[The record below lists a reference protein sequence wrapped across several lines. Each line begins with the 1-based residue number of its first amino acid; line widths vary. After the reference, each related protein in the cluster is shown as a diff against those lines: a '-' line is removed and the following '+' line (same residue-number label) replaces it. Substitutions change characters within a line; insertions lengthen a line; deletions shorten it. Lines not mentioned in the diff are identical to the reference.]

1 MVSCKPHE
9 IIRTVNFVHFRH
21 IDGFFPLVIDHIT
34 QFFRNI
40 LRIYVETFTN
50 SPIPIISFI
59 HLIGNAVICA
69 LPSDGHGFKKSDDR
83 FPIFHLNFEFR
94 HYAIKILL
102 CNPSYRL
109 LVRKVMR
116 HVIVEPVGISD
127 NDINHPFQIVEE
139 SG

>member
-1 MVSCKPHE
+1 M
-9 IIRTVNFVHFRH
+9 TVHRV
-21 IDGFFPLVIDHIT
+21 L
-34 QFFRNI
+34 QC
-40 LRIYVETFTN
+40 L
-50 SPIPIISFI
+50 
-59 HLIGNAVICA
+59 
-69 LPSDGHGFKKSDDR
+69 DDR

-139 SG
+139 AG